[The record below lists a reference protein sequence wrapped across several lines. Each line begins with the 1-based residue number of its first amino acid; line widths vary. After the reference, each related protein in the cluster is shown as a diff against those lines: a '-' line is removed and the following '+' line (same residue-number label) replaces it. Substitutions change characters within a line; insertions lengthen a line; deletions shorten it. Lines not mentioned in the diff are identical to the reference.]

1 MHCFEGWGRHGEAQS
16 EGFFV
21 LERLR
26 GIEIGGGNGPK
37 KAVKK
42 KCRYVPVLGE
52 ESGVDHD
59 FAVLV
64 VEIVV
69 TLVNCVYVSQSKQEG
84 EYRRVIDLVDEA
96 APWFRCGF
104 LYCNVHLK

>member
-1 MHCFEGWGRHGEAQS
+1 M
-16 EGFFV
+16 
-21 LERLR
+21 
-26 GIEIGGGNGPK
+26 EIGGGNGPK
-37 KAVKK
+37 KAAKK
-42 KCRYVPVLGE
+42 KCRYIPVLGE
-52 ESGVDHD
+52 ESGVDRD

-69 TLVNCVYVSQSKQEG
+69 TLVNCVYESQSKQDG